1 MPVRIYEIAKK
12 LGVDNK
18 LVLAK
23 AKDMGIQNA
32 KTPSSSVDK
41 ITAEYLEKELSAE
54 FKKASEPAVAE
65 KEEKT
70 AIKTAKKKAGPKLIS
85 EPDEKK
91 EPAETDSA
99 APPEQDDSQD
109 ESETEASDSETS
121 VETTPEKEKE
131 AKSEEK
137 PRLGQKIGFINL
149 TPGSSRPR
157 PDKRKKE
164 KAAKKKEAAPGK
176 PGAVPAA
183 RDARGS
189 GGQQDRGGFRD
200 RDRDRGRGGRDR
212 GGRQGNDGGRPRQD
226 RGGDNRQKQ
235 QPKKPKYTASP
246 DAPLLTMKPPIM
258 VRTLAEELK
267 LKPFQLISDLMQLG
281 VFANVSQSIDED
293 IAIQV
298 CAKHNVRFES
308 EKRDKGKGY
317 VPSKKKLVLD
327 KEDKEA
333 DLKPRAP
340 VITIMGHVD
349 HGKTTL
355 LDYIRKSNVV
365 GGEDGGITQHIGAY
379 TIEVPNPEN
388 EKDLKQ
394 ITFLD
399 TPGHAA
405 FSAMRARGADVTDIV
420 ILVCAADDGIM
431 PQTREALNHAKA
443 AEVPIIIAVNKCDAP
458 NANSQKVRQEFQGL
472 GLAPEEWGGETIFV
486 DVSALKGD
494 GVPELLT
501 MILLQAEIMELKANP
516 NRSAV
521 GNVVESGVEQG
532 GPTATVLVRKGTLK
546 TGDVMLCGTNWGKV
560 RALIG
565 HDGSRLKSAGPSSAV
580 KVLGLNGAPDAG
592 TEFNIVKK
600 EREARNL
607 VEERT
612 ETEKNKTEIAKKKK
626 TLESFFQQMRTS
638 EEKILN
644 LIIKSDTQGS
654 MEAIADSL
662 DKIESDKASVKIIHS
677 GVGSITESDIL
688 LASTSEAIVIGFHT
702 RLDSGATSLAKREGV
717 QIKQYTIIYEL
728 MDEVEDALTGLLEPE
743 LKEIV
748 TGAAEVRQVFNLS
761 KGGAVA
767 GCYVRDGKF
776 TKGKVRVIRDGE
788 KIHEGTTASLR
799 RFQDEVNEIRNGM
812 ECGIRISDFAHY
824 EEGDILESFRIEK
837 IASKL

>member
-54 FKKASEPAVAE
+54 FKKASESPE
-65 KEEKT
+65 KEKKPASKT
-70 AIKTAKKKAGPKLIS
+70 TKKKAGPKLIS
-85 EPDEKK
+85 D
-91 EPAETDSA
+91 
-99 APPEQDDSQD
+99 
-109 ESETEASDSETS
+109 
-121 VETTPEKEKE
+121 
-131 AKSEEK
+131 SEEK
-137 PRLGQKIGFINL
+137 PTGEKDNSDEETKTSDEATAASTNEDSDEKAKPKEPAKPRIGEKIGFINL
-149 TPGSSRPR
+149 SPGSSRTR
-157 PDKRKKE
+157 PEKKKKE
-164 KAAKKKEAAPGK
+164 KPAKKKDGPAGRTSPGHSKDAKAP
-176 PGAVPAA
+176 A
-183 RDARGS
+183 
-189 GGQQDRGGFRD
+189 GGQLDRFGS
-200 RDRDRGRGGRDR
+200 RDRDRGRGRDRDR
-212 GGRQGNDGGRPRQD
+212 GGSRQGNDGGRPRPD
-226 RGGDNRQKQ
+226 RGDSRQKQ
-235 QPKKPKYTASP
+235 QPKKPKFTASP

-258 VRTLAEELK
+258 VRSLAEELK

-281 VFANVSQSIDED
+281 VFASVSQSIEEE
-293 IAIQV
+293 IAVQV
-298 CAKHNVRFES
+298 CAKHNVRFEV
-308 EKRDKGKGY
+308 EKRDKRKGF
-317 VPSKKKLVLD
+317 VLSKKKVVLD
-327 KEDKEA
+327 KEDKAE
-333 DLKPRAP
+333 DLKARAP

-494 GVPELLT
+494 GVQNLLS

-546 TGDVMLCGTNWGKV
+546 PGDVMVCGTNWGKV

-580 KVLGLNGAPDAG
+580 KVLGLNGAPEAG

-607 VEERT
+607 VEER
-612 ETEKNKTEIAKKKK
+612 EESEKNKVEIAKKKK

-638 EEKILN
+638 DEKILN

-654 MEAIADSL
+654 LEAIADSL
-662 DKIESDKASVKIIHS
+662 DKIESNKASVKIIHS

-688 LASTSEAIVIGFHT
+688 LASTSEAIAIGFHT

-748 TGAAEVRQVFNLS
+748 TGSAEVRQVFNLS

-767 GCYVRDGKF
+767 GCYVKDGKF
-776 TKGKVRVIRDGE
+776 KKGKVRVLRKGE
-788 KIHEGTTASLR
+788 KIHEGTTSSLR

-824 EEGDILESFRIEK
+824 EEGDILESFIIEK
-837 IASKL
+837 VASKL

>member
-1 MPVRIYEIAKK
+1 MVHMPVRIYEIAKK
-12 LGVDNK
+12 LGVENK
-18 LVLAK
+18 IVLAK
-23 AKDMGIQNA
+23 AKDMGITNA

-41 ITAEYLEKELSAE
+41 ITAEYLEKELAA
-54 FKKASEPAVAE
+54 KNTPA
-65 KEEKT
+65 KEE
-70 AIKTAKKKAGPKLIS
+70 APAKDKNESKSGPKLIAKTETEEPAEKS
-85 EPDEKK
+85 EDLKEDENKDAPEKK
-91 EPAETDSA
+91 EE
-99 APPEQDDSQD
+99 
-109 ESETEASDSETS
+109 
-121 VETTPEKEKE
+121 
-131 AKSEEK
+131 EEK
-137 PRLGQKIGFINL
+137 PKEESGKKKTAIGQKIGFIQL
-149 TPGSSRPR
+149 KPGATRQRPE
-157 PDKRKKE
+157 KRKKD
-164 KAAKKKEAAPGK
+164 KAGKK
-176 PGAVPAA
+176 PGGAPE
-183 RDARGS
+183 RGQQG
-189 GGQQDRGGFRD
+189 GGQGNNDRNRD
-200 RDRDRGRGGRDR
+200 RDSRGGGNRDKDFRGGGNRGDRDNRGGRGQGGDQGRGRPDR
-212 GGRQGNDGGRPRQD
+212 GQDNKSRQAN
-226 RGGDNRQKQ
+226 
-235 QPKKPKYTASP
+235 KKPKFVAP
-246 DAPLLTMKPPIM
+246 ADAPLLTMKPPIM
-258 VRTLAEELK
+258 VRTLAEKLN

-281 VFANVSQSIDED
+281 VFANVSQSIEEE

-298 CAKHNVRFES
+298 CAKHNVRFEV
-308 EKRDKGKGY
+308 EKRDKSKGF
-317 VPSKKKLVLD
+317 VPTKKKVVLD
-327 KEDKEA
+327 KEDKEE
-333 DLKPRAP
+333 DLKHRAP

-365 GGEDGGITQHIGAY
+365 SGEDGGITQHIGAY

-388 EKDLKQ
+388 EKDIKQ

-431 PQTREALNHAKA
+431 PQTKEALNHAKA
-443 AEVPIIIAVNKCDAP
+443 ADVPIIIAVNKCDAP

-546 TGDVMLCGTNWGKV
+546 TGDVMVCGTYWGKV

-607 VEERT
+607 VEER
-612 ETEKNKTEIAKKKK
+612 ELKQKSDNEVARKKK
-626 TLESFFQQMRTS
+626 TLESFFQQMKTS

-644 LIIKSDTQGS
+644 LILKSDTQGS
-654 MEAIADSL
+654 LEAIVDSL
-662 DKIESDKASVKIIHS
+662 EKIDSNKASVKMVHTA
-677 GVGSITESDIL
+677 VGSITESDIL
-688 LASTSEAIVIGFHT
+688 LASTSEAIVLGFHT

-728 MDEVEDALTGLLEPE
+728 MDDVEDALTGLLEPE
-743 LKEIV
+743 LKEVV

-776 TKGKVRVIRDGE
+776 TKGKVRVLRDGE
-788 KIHEGTTASLR
+788 KIHEGTTSSLR

-812 ECGIRISDFAHY
+812 ECGIRISDFAEY
-824 EEGDILESFRIEK
+824 QEGDILESFIIEK
-837 IASKL
+837 VASKL